1 MYFRPDRLRLMRE
14 KRGLSQRE
22 LSRLISIGEN
32 QINKY
37 ENGGG
42 EPSLRILVLIAGQLG
57 VTADYLLGLSDEP
70 GGYAVMALDEDRR
83 KLIEAYDMGNN
94 TMLLRLIADR
104 MQKLEA
110 NTSAE
115 GKTAAQ

>member
-1 MYFRPDRLRLMRE
+1 MYFKPDRLRLMRE
-14 KRGLSQRE
+14 QRGLSQRE

-42 EPSLRILVLIAGQLG
+42 EPSIRILYLIAEQLG

-70 GGYAVMALDEDRR
+70 GGYAVMKLEEDRR
-83 KLIEAYDMGNN
+83 KLVEAYDKGDN
-94 TMLLRLIADR
+94 TTLLRLIADR
-104 MQKLEA
+104 MQKLEGEK
-110 NTSAE
+110 S
-115 GKTAAQ
+115 